1 MFESLSDRLQS
12 VFQKLGSKGRLDE
25 DDVREAMK
33 QVRLALLEADVN
45 YKVVKDFVARVTEQ
59 AIGEEVT
66 KSLTPHQQVVK
77 IVHQEL
83 INLLGTDNA
92 PLQESRPGPTVIMLV
107 GLQGTGKTTLSAK
120 LALHL
125 RKNGRRVMLAACD
138 VYRPAAITQLE
149 TLGKQLNVPVH
160 SEGTHLSPPE
170 IAANALERAKREMIN
185 VLIIDTAGRLQIDE
199 PLMQELDEIEAR
211 VNPIER
217 LLVVDAMTGQEAVR
231 VADTF
236 KERVDI
242 TGLVMT
248 KMDGDARGGA
258 ALSVRAVTGVPI
270 KFISS
275 GEKIDT
281 NTLEPFHPDRLA
293 SRILGMGDV
302 LSLIEKAEELYDA
315 DQAKTMEKKLRKGKF
330 DFEDFLNAMQQMRK
344 LGPLQQILGM
354 IPGMSQLARNEELV
368 DESQLKR
375 VEAIIFSMTPKE
387 RRNPDLIKGSRR
399 SRIARGSGVNEQEV
413 SQLVKQFREMQKMM
427 KQFTGG
433 EPIMKDLG
441 VELDKIEIAQLGQA
455 KKIVID
461 SENTTIVEGAGSSK
475 DIQAASSRSAAKS
488 TRPPATTT
496 VRSFRSGWRSS
507 PGAWPRS
514 TSVPPARRS

>member
-1 MFESLSDRLQS
+1 MFESLSDRLQA

-45 YKVVKDFVARVTEQ
+45 YKVVKEFVNTVTEK

-83 INLLGTDNA
+83 INLLGNENV
-92 PLQESRPGPTVIMLV
+92 PLQEARPGPTVIMLV

-125 RKNGRRVMLAACD
+125 RKKGRRVMLAACD
-138 VYRPAAITQLE
+138 VYRPAAITQLQ
-149 TLGKQLNVPVH
+149 TLGKQLNVPVY
-160 SEGTHLSPPE
+160 SEGSDAKPPE
-170 IAANALERAKREMIN
+170 IAARALEQAKRDLVN

-199 PLMQELDEIEAR
+199 PLMAELEQIDER
-211 VNPIER
+211 VHPTER

-236 KERVDI
+236 NQRVNI

-258 ALSVRAVTGVPI
+258 ALSVRSVTGVPI

-275 GEKIDT
+275 GEKIDA

-293 SRILGMGDV
+293 SRILGMGDM
-302 LSLIEKAEELYDA
+302 LSLIEKAEQMYDA
-315 DQAKTMEKKLRKGKF
+315 EQAKAMEKKLRKGKF
-330 DFEDFLNAMQQMRK
+330 DFEDFLSSMQQMRK
-344 LGPLQQILGM
+344 LGPLQELLKL
-354 IPGMSQLARNEELV
+354 IPGMGQLARHEELL
-368 DESQLKR
+368 DERQLKR
-375 VEAIIFSMTPKE
+375 IEAMIFSMTPAE
-387 RRNPDLIKGSRR
+387 RRHPEIIKNSRR
-399 SRIARGSGVNEQEV
+399 LRIARGSGTDEQEV
-413 SQLVKQFREMQKMM
+413 SQLIKQFQQMQRVM
-427 KQFTGG
+427 KDMTGG
-433 EPIMKDLG
+433 GGRPGKGGRGKGRGGRGGRGPGGPGGIDINDLM
-441 VELDKIEIAQLGQA
+441 
-455 KKIVID
+455 
-461 SENTTIVEGAGSSK
+461 
-475 DIQAASSRSAAKS
+475 
-488 TRPPATTT
+488 
-496 VRSFRSGWRSS
+496 
-507 PGAWPRS
+507 
-514 TSVPPARRS
+514 RRMR

>member
-1 MFESLSDRLQS
+1 MFESLSDRLQA

-45 YKVVKDFVARVTEQ
+45 FKVVKDFVAKVTEQ

-83 INLLGTDNA
+83 INLLGTENA
-92 PLQESRPGPTVIMLV
+92 PLEEARPGPTVIMLV
-107 GLQGTGKTTLSAK
+107 GLQGTGKTTLAAK

-125 RKNGRRVMLAACD
+125 RKKGRRVLLAACD
-138 VYRPAAITQLE
+138 VYRPAAITQLQ
-149 TLGKQLNVPVH
+149 TLGKQLNVPVY
-160 SEGTHLSPPE
+160 SEGPGAKPPD
-170 IAANALERAKREMIN
+170 IAANALEQAKRDMTN
-185 VLIIDTAGRLQIDE
+185 VLIVDTAGRLQIDE
-199 PLMQELDEIEAR
+199 PLMQELEEIEQR
-211 VNPIER
+211 VQPTER

-236 KERVDI
+236 KQRVNI

-270 KFISS
+270 KFIST
-275 GEKIDT
+275 GEKVDT
-281 NTLEPFHPDRLA
+281 NTLEAFYPDRLA

-302 LSLIEKAEELYDA
+302 LSLIEKAEQIYDA
-315 DQAKTMEKKLRKGKF
+315 DQAKAMEKKLRKGKF
-330 DFEDFLNAMQQMRK
+330 DFEDFLSSMQQMRK
-344 LGPLQQILGM
+344 LGPLQDLLKL
-354 IPGMSQLARNEELV
+354 IPGMGQLARQEELI

-375 VEAIIFSMTPKE
+375 VEAMICSMTPHE

-399 SRIARGSGVNEQEV
+399 SRIARGSGVTEQDV
-413 SQLVKQFREMQKMM
+413 NQLVKQFQQMQRM
-427 KQFTGG
+427 
-433 EPIMKDLG
+433 MKDLTG
-441 VELDKIEIAQLGQA
+441 GGSKPGRGKGGRGGRGGRGPGGPGGPGGIDINELMKRL
-455 KKIVID
+455 
-461 SENTTIVEGAGSSK
+461 
-475 DIQAASSRSAAKS
+475 R
-488 TRPPATTT
+488 
-496 VRSFRSGWRSS
+496 
-507 PGAWPRS
+507 
-514 TSVPPARRS
+514 